1 MAMDTEVRERGP
13 VLLGRERECET
24 VGLLLSS
31 AARGHSG
38 AVVIRGEA
46 GIGKSALLDFAAHRA
61 EGFTVLRTTGVEAE
75 SDLAFAGLYGLVRPI
90 LERLGQLPER
100 QSGELAGALGVG
112 PAMEA
117 DRLLVSSAVLGVL
130 AAASEERPVLCLVD
144 DAQWLDKP
152 SADALAFA
160 ARRFVAERIA
170 ILFGAREGDASAFE
184 AGDLPDLLLSG
195 LDHEAARNVL
205 AARRRRPRPVC
216 GSGCSRK
223 QAETRSHCLSFRA
236 VSAIGS

>member
-1 MAMDTEVRERGP
+1 
-13 VLLGRERECET
+13 
-24 VGLLLSS
+24 
-31 AARGHSG
+31 
-38 AVVIRGEA
+38 
-46 GIGKSALLDFAAHRA
+46 
-61 EGFTVLRTTGVEAE
+61 
-75 SDLAFAGLYGLVRPI
+75 
-90 LERLGQLPER
+90 
-100 QSGELAGALGVG
+100 
-112 PAMEA
+112 MEA

-152 SADALAFA
+152 SADALVFA

-223 QAETRSHCLSFRA
+223 QVETRSHCLSFRA